1 MWSLEFSRM
10 WPFCNKYWSLRVLYW
25 REFNVFLSGAFDM
38 KKFLVF
44 ALTSAALLPMPALAA
59 DLGRPAYAPPPP
71 PPPVYNWT
79 GCFVGAGGGYGMNN
93 VDTQEFVDTGSGSVG
108 FPQTTSGGRGWLGQV
123 SGGCDYQFST
133 GNWGN
138 WVVGAFADYE
148 FMDLT
153 GNHGSLVLTD
163 SANLKENGAWAVGGR
178 IGYLITPNF
187 LTYWDGGYTQ
197 THFDQANYM
206 FTGAVIPGTTYDGW
220 FLGSGFEYSFNW
232 LIPGLFLKTEY
243 RFSEFGAKTVNDTVP
258 DFPPFLNE
266 SLHPYVQTVTT
277 QLVYRFNWWGH

>member
-1 MWSLEFSRM
+1 M
-10 WPFCNKYWSLRVLYW
+10 
-25 REFNVFLSGAFDM
+25 GAP
-38 KKFLVF
+38 VY
-44 ALTSAALLPMPALAA
+44 
-59 DLGRPAYAPPPP
+59 RAPPPLP

-93 VDTQEFVDTGSGSVG
+93 VDSQEFFDGVG
-108 FPQTTSGGRGWLGQV
+108 LNQTTTGGRGWLGQV

-133 GNWGN
+133 GNFGN

-153 GNHGSLVLTD
+153 GNHASLFLPD
-163 SANLKENGAWAVGGR
+163 SANVKENSAWAVGGR
-178 IGYLITPNF
+178 IGYLITPFF

-197 THFDQANYM
+197 THFDDADYTS
-206 FTGAVIPGTTYDGW
+206 TGVVLPGTTYDGW

-243 RFSEFGAKTVNDTVP
+243 RFSSYDAKTVTDT
-258 DFPPFLNE
+258 FEGQSFGLSE

-277 QLVYRFNWWGH
+277 QLVYRFNWFGR

>member
-1 MWSLEFSRM
+1 
-10 WPFCNKYWSLRVLYW
+10 
-25 REFNVFLSGAFDM
+25 M
-38 KKFLVF
+38 KRLLLL
-44 ALTSAALLPMPALAA
+44 ALAGAALLPMSALAA

-79 GCFVGAGGGYGMNN
+79 GCFAGAGGGYGMNN
-93 VDTQEFVDTGSGSVG
+93 VNSQEFDSDFGPL
-108 FPQTTSGGRGWLGQV
+108 PQTTTGGRGWLGQV
-123 SGGCDYQFST
+123 SVGCDYQFST

-153 GNHGSLVLTD
+153 GQHASLDLGD

-197 THFDQANYM
+197 THFDQATYN
-206 FTGAVIPGTTYDGW
+206 GASDFFAGTTIPGTTYDGW

-232 LIPGLFLKTEY
+232 LVPGLFLKTEY
-243 RFSEFGAKTVNDTVP
+243 RFSSYDAKTVTDSVP
-258 DFPPFLNE
+258 GQPFSLSE

-277 QLVYRFNWWGH
+277 QLVYRFNWWGR

>member
-1 MWSLEFSRM
+1 
-10 WPFCNKYWSLRVLYW
+10 
-25 REFNVFLSGAFDM
+25 M
-38 KKFLVF
+38 KKFLLLAV
-44 ALTSAALLPMPALAA
+44 AGAALLPMSALAA
-59 DLGRPAYAPPPP
+59 DLGAPVYRGAPPPP

-79 GCFVGAGGGYGMNN
+79 GCFVGGGGGYGMYN
-93 VDTQEFVDTGSGSVG
+93 VDGQEIDNG
-108 FPQTTSGGRGWLGQV
+108 FNFSSPPVALPQTTTGGRGWLGQV

-153 GNHGSLVLTD
+153 GNHASLDFFD
-163 SANLKENGAWAVGGR
+163 SANLKENAAWAVGGR

-197 THFDQANYM
+197 THFDQATYQ
-206 FTGAVIPGTTYDGW
+206 FSGFQLPGTTYDGW

-232 LIPGLFLKTEY
+232 LVPGLFLKTEY
-243 RFSEFGAKTVNDTVP
+243 RFSSYGAKTVSDTFEGEPLGV
-258 DFPPFLNE
+258 NE
-266 SLHPYVQTVTT
+266 SLHPFVQTVTT
-277 QLVYRFNWWGH
+277 QLVYRFNWFGH

>member
-1 MWSLEFSRM
+1 MNIVKAAS
-10 WPFCNKYWSLRVLYW
+10 VT
-25 REFNVFLSGAFDM
+25 LS
-38 KKFLVF
+38 VF
-44 ALTSAALLPMPALAA
+44 ALASGSALAA
-59 DLGRPAYAPPPP
+59 DMGLPAKAPLPPP

-79 GCFVGAGGGYGMNN
+79 GCFAGAGGGYGMYN
-93 VDTQEFVDTGSGSVG
+93 VDTTEFVNEDYGVMQS
-108 FPQTTSGGRGWLGQV
+108 QQATTGGRGWLGQI
-123 SGGCDYQFST
+123 SAGCDYQFST
-133 GNWGN
+133 GNFGN

-153 GNHGSLVLTD
+153 GQHIGIESEDV
-163 SANLKENGAWAVGGR
+163 ANLKENSAWAVGAR

-197 THFDQANYM
+197 THFDQANYSEL
-206 FTGAVIPGTTYDGW
+206 FFPSVSGVFALPGTTYDGW

-232 LIPGLFLKTEY
+232 LVPGLFLKTEY
-243 RFSEFGAKTVNDTVP
+243 RFSSYNAKTVTDLDVP
-258 DFPPFLNE
+258 VPTSFSE

>member
-1 MWSLEFSRM
+1 
-10 WPFCNKYWSLRVLYW
+10 
-25 REFNVFLSGAFDM
+25 M
-38 KKFLVF
+38 KRLLLL
-44 ALTSAALLPMPALAA
+44 ALAGAALVPMSALAA
-59 DLGRPAYAPPPP
+59 DLGAPVYKSAPPPP

-93 VDTQEFVDTGSGSVG
+93 VEGSGLESNPEFLTPFNEG
-108 FPQTTSGGRGWLGQV
+108 TTGGRGWLGQV

-133 GNWGN
+133 GNFGN
-138 WVVGAFADYE
+138 WVVGLFGDYE

-153 GNHGSLVLTD
+153 GNHIGPPFED
-163 SANLKENGAWAVGGR
+163 SGVANLKENSAWAFGGR

-197 THFDQANYM
+197 THFDQANYSLN
-206 FTGAVIPGTTYDGW
+206 FPPFGPTTTALPGTTYDGW

-243 RFSEFGAKTVNDTVP
+243 RFSSYSAKTVNDIG
-258 DFPPFLNE
+258 PPIVDTTFSEN
-266 SLHPYVQTVTT
+266 LHPYVQTVTT
-277 QLVYRFNWWGH
+277 QLVYRFNWLGH